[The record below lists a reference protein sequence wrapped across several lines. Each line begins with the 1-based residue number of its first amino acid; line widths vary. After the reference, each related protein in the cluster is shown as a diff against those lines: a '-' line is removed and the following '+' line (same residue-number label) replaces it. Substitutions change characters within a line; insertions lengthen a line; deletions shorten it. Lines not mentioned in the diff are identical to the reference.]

1 MDPNGGINP
10 SNPRLDGFVNNQ
22 NNQVPQPG
30 MAMGN
35 QQNVP
40 QAEQQNQVYQPVA
53 APTLEAPMQDQ
64 YAAQSMNVSD
74 PMMANQP
81 ISDEP
86 KKNILK
92 IVLVVL
98 GGLAVVVTLLAGGY
112 FIGLTSGK
120 SQGRAAADAQYQK
133 QLAAAQQQ
141 EAEGKDDK
149 ANSAELKLGD
159 LKEPEYKDETV
170 EGAIGKQVSTSD
182 GLVLKVTN
190 IERNFQFKDEN
201 FKLSEGKELVKV
213 NFLIGNIT
221 KEKAKDIL
229 SSSFKLENAAKAQ
242 LLPSNVQNYTDIF
255 DSKKLDPGA
264 QSKGSIVYEVVKD
277 EKPLNFV
284 REQRYLISG
293 ENREVT
299 IRIVIE
305 LAK

>member
-1 MDPNGGINP
+1 
-10 SNPRLDGFVNNQ
+10 
-22 NNQVPQPG
+22 
-30 MAMGN
+30 
-35 QQNVP
+35 
-40 QAEQQNQVYQPVA
+40 
-53 APTLEAPMQDQ
+53 
-64 YAAQSMNVSD
+64 MNVSD

-201 FKLSEGKELVKV
+201 FKLAEGKELVKV

-242 LLPSNVQNYTDIF
+242 LLPSNVQNYTDKF